1 MEVRMTIRKV
11 GVLGCGIMG
20 SGIAQVTAS
29 AGFET
34 TVLEASGELLEK
46 GMRSIERFLDQG
58 VEKGRLDEA
67 GKARILAN
75 LRGSTDL
82 EELRASDL
90 IIEAVAERLEVKRE
104 VLRALD
110 GRCSTGAIFASNT
123 SSLSI
128 TELACAT
135 TRPARFVGLHFFNP
149 APLMKPVEV
158 VRTILTDERV
168 YEEAVAFVERIGKVP
183 IRTSDRTGF
192 IVNRLLVPYILD
204 AVRALEEGVGS
215 IRDIDEAMRL
225 GCGHPMGPLALLDLV
240 GLDTTVSIAGV
251 FFEEFREPRF
261 ACPPLL
267 KRMVLAGYHGRKTGK
282 GFYDYG
288 GDAPVPND
296 FLVGGA

>member
-1 MEVRMTIRKV
+1 MTISKV

-20 SGIAQVTAS
+20 SGIAQVCAA
-29 AGFET
+29 AGFDT
-34 TVLEASGELLEK
+34 TVLEASAELLEK
-46 GMRSIERFLDQG
+46 GMASIGRFLDAG
-58 VEKGRLDEA
+58 VKKGKLDGATREKTLSHLEGTTDP
-67 GKARILAN
+67 GKLA
-75 LRGSTDL
+75 
-82 EELRASDL
+82 AADL
-90 IIEAVAERLEVKRE
+90 IIEAVVERLDVKRD
-104 VLRALD
+104 LFATLD
-110 GRCSTGAIFASNT
+110 GRCGPRTIFASNT

-128 TELACAT
+128 TELASAT
-135 TRPARFVGLHFFNP
+135 RRPSRFVGLHFFNP

-158 VRTILTDERV
+158 VRTILTDAAVITES
-168 YEEAVAFVERIGKVP
+168 VAFVEKLGKVP

-225 GCGHPMGPLALLDLV
+225 GCGHPMGPLTLLDLV
-240 GLDTTVSIAGV
+240 GLDTTVHITEV

-288 GDAPVPND
+288 GESPVPND
-296 FLVGGA
+296 FLLGGQ